1 MVCGV
6 RACLGVYNCVGFIAA
21 PTVTFA
27 WISKFFKGLVTAN
40 ISDSNELFSVISFSV
55 SEKNLIALNLRTSGG
70 KIMMFSQEYMI
81 TF

>member
-21 PTVTFA
+21 PTVTFT

-55 SEKNLIALNLRTSGG
+55 SSELENFRGRNYDVWVLQTKTPKNI
-70 KIMMFSQEYMI
+70 
-81 TF
+81 